1 MPLQEMYYIA
11 EMVVGVAV
19 IISIVFVAIELR
31 QNTYLT
37 RKSMADQREDRMGW
51 LNQAL
56 LLDDEFRIFHQKV
69 ITDWDGLNDDEKV
82 RATQL
87 GQQMLTPLL
96 NELVAHFDNHLS
108 PNEFRILKWSLE
120 VVCNRPHMRRAFEF
134 LRPAYPE
141 EVHKFYD
148 DLIKHGRR
156 HITGREASQLLFEK

>member
-1 MPLQEMYYIA
+1 
-11 EMVVGVAV
+11 
-19 IISIVFVAIELR
+19 
-31 QNTYLT
+31 
-37 RKSMADQREDRMGW
+37 MGW

-56 LLDDEFRIFHQKV
+56 LLDNEFRTFQQKV

-108 PNEFRILKWSLE
+108 PNEFRILQWSLE

-148 DLIKHGRR
+148 ALIKHGRR
-156 HITGREASQLLFEK
+156 HLSGREASQLLFEK